1 MRHIEDRPSIGI
13 VLSKEKNRV
22 IVEYALKGINK
33 PMGVAD
39 YQLSSALPEDLKGS
53 LPTIEELEAELE
65 GTRGEGDSD
74 QSE

>member
-1 MRHIEDRPSIGI
+1 LRHIEDRPSIGI